1 MRRVYTKS
9 AFSMLLL
16 LAGSAVAPAQEPV
29 APAARRVAI
38 GPQYKAG
45 GLHRSLWGDDYRALW
60 TKPIEVEV
68 LDLATFAGGLTPVL
82 RVGGQQTKGLAMRGA
97 DGRDYTFRGVDKDPT
112 SILPEDLRDT
122 WVRGLV
128 QDQIAASSPSAFL
141 VVDELMDA
149 AGILH
154 TKTRLVAMPDDPR
167 LGEFRKEFAG
177 LVGQISEYP
186 GAKSDRNP
194 GFQGALEILKHG
206 DFYTRLAAGHGD
218 RADARA
224 FLKARLF
231 DLMIGDWDR
240 HRDQWRWAKFPDQ
253 PLWQPMPD
261 DRDQAFSRYDGLVP
275 GLARPRAPFF
285 QSYHADYPKM
295 KGLTW
300 NGREQDRQLLA
311 GLERQAYKDAAVEL
325 QSRITDAVIDKA
337 AAAAAAGVRRARRG
351 APGQGPQGA
360 PRPAGPRGG
369 GLLRA
374 PRGESRG
381 PPERCRGAGRDRAA
395 RRRHAGARLGTGVRR
410 ESGRRAHLRQDAP
423 REGDGRSA
431 GVPGRRQR
439 PCPDDG
445 QGERHPGSRDRDGGA
460 GRRGRHAG
468 RRHALQQRRRGRE
481 APGRSRL
488 APRRSQV
495 QPPPPPEDTP
505 WIRPRGWGR
514 DTFFSP
520 WLAYGSDLGLFVGVA
535 ADTKGF
541 GFRKD
546 PYSNR
551 HSIRAGWA
559 FGEQSFRLD
568 YRAEFRIENR
578 GWYWGWYGYASGV
591 DASRYFGFGNE
602 TSDAGDPNSDF
613 YKTKHNDFAFTP
625 TLALPLASD
634 LTFFLGP
641 TVRYGSNRDPDAG
654 TLAQPGAALRLRRLR
669 RSRGDGGHC
678 TRHARPRE
686 APGQRG
692 APQLRL
698 PAPRRARGRA
708 GTGVPEGLGRRGDL
722 RLGEGQRGPL
732 SEPRL
737 GEDAHA
743 GAARRRPE
751 ALRPLSLLRGG
762 VSRRRA
768 RRASAPRRATT
779 RCAGC
784 RATATP
790 ATRAFT
796 GARTCAST
804 SRASG
809 SSCRGRG
816 GSWVSPTAGA
826 CGSRAKTR
834 TSGTPAT
841 AGGSGSP
848 GSTAPTRSAQPT
860 REARVATRSTSTPG
874 SLSDGFRK
882 ASVSRLIPKLCHS
895 CHTSG
900 AKARDYVY
908 TSYAKR

>member
-29 APAARRVAI
+29 APAVRRVAI

-154 TKTRLVAMPDDPR
+154 TKTRLVAMPDDAR

-206 DFYTRLAAGHGD
+206 DFYARLAAGHGD
-218 RADARA
+218 RADTRA

-337 AAAAAAGVRRARRG
+337 LRRQPPEFVELDAARLAKDLKGRRDRLGSGAEAYYEHLAEKVEVRLSDAAEQVEIGRRG
-351 APGQGPQGA
+351 EDTQVRAWALGSDGS
-360 PRPAGPRGG
+360 RAGEPIFDRTLHAKETAEVQVYLGG
-369 GLLRA
+369 GNDRVQTTGKGNDILVRVI
-374 PRGESRG
+374 GT
-381 PPERCRGAGRDRAA
+381 AGQSVVDDTQ
-395 RRRHAGARLGTGVRR
+395 G
-410 ESGRRAHLRQDAP
+410 
-423 REGDGRSA
+423 GDTRFS
-431 GVPGRRQR
+431 
-439 PCPDDG
+439 
-445 QGERHPGSRDRDGGA
+445 SDGGA
-460 GRRGRHAG
+460 GKLLAGPGSHLDGRKY
-468 RRHALQQRRRGRE
+468 E
-481 APGRSRL
+481 
-488 APRRSQV
+488 
-495 QPPPPPEDTP
+495 PPPPPEDTP

-654 TLAQPGAALRLRRLR
+654 TLLNLEQPYGSGDFGEVGATGVIALDTRDRAKHPGSVALRNFGYPRHGAHVAVRGQVFPKAWDVEETFGSVRGSAALYL
-669 RSRGDGGHC
+669 S
-678 TRHARPRE
+678 
-686 APGQRG
+686 
-692 APQLRL
+692 
-698 PAPRRARGRA
+698 PASEKTPTLALRA
-708 GTGVPEGLGRRGDL
+708 GGQKLFGRYPYFEAAYLGGGLGGFGPAAGDDPVRGLPRHRYAGDSSLYGSADL
-722 RLGEGQRGPL
+722 RIYVSRFRLILPGTWGILGFADSGRVWLE
-732 SEPRL
+732 
-737 GEDAHA
+737 GEDSNKWHTGYGGGLWFAWLDRANAISATYARSEGRNAFYVHA
-743 GAARRRPE
+743 GF
-751 ALRPLSLLRGG
+751 
-762 VSRRRA
+762 
-768 RRASAPRRATT
+768 
-779 RCAGC
+779 
-784 RATATP
+784 
-790 ATRAFT
+790 AF
-796 GARTCAST
+796 
-804 SRASG
+804 
-809 SSCRGRG
+809 
-816 GSWVSPTAGA
+816 
-826 CGSRAKTR
+826 
-834 TSGTPAT
+834 
-841 AGGSGSP
+841 
-848 GSTAPTRSAQPT
+848 
-860 REARVATRSTSTPG
+860 
-874 SLSDGFRK
+874 
-882 ASVSRLIPKLCHS
+882 
-895 CHTSG
+895 
-900 AKARDYVY
+900 
-908 TSYAKR
+908 

>member
-29 APAARRVAI
+29 APAVRRVAI

-45 GLHRSLWGDDYRALW
+45 GLHRWLWGDDYRALW
-60 TKPIEVEV
+60 TTPIEVEV

-112 SILPEDLRDT
+112 SILPEELRDT
-122 WVRGLV
+122 WARGLV
-128 QDQIAASSPSAFL
+128 QDQIAASSPLAFL

-154 TKTRLVAMPDDPR
+154 TKTRLVAMPDDAR
-167 LGEFRKEFAG
+167 LGEFRQEFAG

-194 GFQGALEILKHG
+194 GFQGALEILKHE
-206 DFYTRLAAGHGD
+206 DFYARLAAGHGD

-253 PLWQPMPD
+253 ALWQPIPD

-285 QSYHADYPKM
+285 QSYHADYPNM

-311 GLERQAYKDAAVEL
+311 GLERQAYKDAAAEL

-337 AAAAAAGVRRARRG
+337 LRRQPPEYVELDAARLAKDLKGRRDRLGRGAEAYYEHLAEKVEVRLSDAAEQVEIERRG
-351 APGQGPQGA
+351 GDTQVRAWALGPDGSRSGEPVFDRTLHAKETAEVQVYLGGGNDRVQTTGKGNDILVRVIGTAGQSVVDDTQGGGTRFSSDGGPGKLL
-360 PRPAGPRGG
+360 AGPG
-369 GLLRA
+369 
-374 PRGESRG
+374 S
-381 PPERCRGAGRDRAA
+381 
-395 RRRHAGARLGTGVRR
+395 
-410 ESGRRAHLRQDAP
+410 HL
-423 REGDGRSA
+423 DGRKY
-431 GVPGRRQR
+431 
-439 PCPDDG
+439 
-445 QGERHPGSRDRDGGA
+445 E
-460 GRRGRHAG
+460 
-468 RRHALQQRRRGRE
+468 
-481 APGRSRL
+481 
-488 APRRSQV
+488 
-495 QPPPPPEDTP
+495 PPPPPEDTP
-505 WIRPRGWGR
+505 WIRPRDWGR

-520 WLAYGSDLGLFVGVA
+520 WLSYGSDLGLFVGVA

-546 PYSNR
+546 PYANR
-551 HSIRAGWA
+551 HTIRAGWA
-559 FGEQSFRLD
+559 FGEQSFRVD

-602 TSDAGDPNSDF
+602 TSDGGDPNSDF
-613 YKTKHNDFAFTP
+613 YKTKHNEFAFTP

-634 LTFFLGP
+634 LTFFVGP
-641 TVRYGSNRDPDAG
+641 TVRYGSNRDPDAEHV
-654 TLAQPGAALRLRRLR
+654 AQPGAALRLRRLR
-669 RSRGDGGHC
+669 RGRGDGDPG

-708 GTGVPEGLGRRGDL
+708 RPGVPEGVGRRGDL

-732 SEPRL
+732 PEPRL
-737 GEDAHA
+737 REDAHA

-768 RRASAPRRATT
+768 RGLRPRGGR
-779 RCAGC
+779 R
-784 RATATP
+784 P
-790 ATRAFT
+790 
-796 GARTCAST
+796 GARAAAPPLRGRLEPVRERGPAHLRLALPAHPAGDVGDPGVRRQ
-804 SRASG
+804 RARVA
-809 SSCRGRG
+809 RGRG
-816 GSWVSPTAGA
+816 LEQVAHRLRR
-826 CGSRAKTR
+826 RALVR
-834 TSGTPAT
+834 L
-841 AGGSGSP
+841 
-848 GSTAPTRSAQPT
+848 
-860 REARVATRSTSTPG
+860 ARPRQRDQRDLRAERGPQRVLRPRRVRFLMAFARRA
-874 SLSDGFRK
+874 FR
-882 ASVSRLIPKLCHS
+882 A
-895 CHTSG
+895 
-900 AKARDYVY
+900 
-908 TSYAKR
+908 